1 MSEEKKPSNE
11 IRIKFNSK
19 QKDILAKCEKL
30 LKDGNVKDLHL
41 SAVSNTIADLMV
53 TVEILKSKHPGL
65 SQQSKFTTIPP
76 RQNEK
81 DKKDKKPEEK
91 PSKLFPRLEIIL
103 TLNDEK
109 EKKEGSAAAITEE
122 ETNVLV
128 ETWDKKKDAFKK
140 KKFKKSFRKNNRRLA
155 YNGRMKRYSYS
166 AKKTGFNWRKPAY
179 NNRKPYGKTPNG
191 KKVKFNAP
199 RKNSGN
205 KQVAAKN

>member
-19 QKDILAKCEKL
+19 QKDILAQCEKL

-41 SAVSNTIADLMV
+41 SAVSSTIADLMV

-81 DKKDKKPEEK
+81 DKKPEEK
-91 PSKLFPRLEIIL
+91 PTKLFPRLEIIL

-109 EKKEGSAAAITEE
+109 EKKEGSAAAISEE
-122 ETNVLV
+122 ETNVLI
-128 ETWDKKKDAFKK
+128 ETLDKKKDAFKK

-155 YNGRMKRYSYS
+155 YNGRRKRYSYS
-166 AKKTGFNWRKPAY
+166 AKKTRFNWRKPAY

-191 KKVKFNAP
+191 KNVKFNAP

>member
-19 QKDILAKCEKL
+19 QKDILAQCEKL

-41 SAVSNTIADLMV
+41 SAVSSTIADLMV

-91 PSKLFPRLEIIL
+91 PTKLFPRLEIIL

-109 EKKEGSAAAITEE
+109 KEGSAAAISEE
-122 ETNVLV
+122 EINVLI
-128 ETWDKKKDAFKK
+128 ETLDKKKDAFKK

-155 YNGRMKRYSYS
+155 YNGRRKRYSYS
-166 AKKTGFNWRKPAY
+166 AKKTRFNWRKPAY

-191 KKVKFNAP
+191 KNVKFNAP

>member
-1 MSEEKKPSNE
+1 MSEDKKPANE
-11 IRIKFNSK
+11 VRIKFNSK
-19 QKDILAKCEKL
+19 QKDILAQCEKL

-41 SAVSNTIADLMV
+41 SAVSSTIADLMV

-91 PSKLFPRLEIIL
+91 PTKLFPRLEIIL

-109 EKKEGSAAAITEE
+109 KEGSAAAISEE
-122 ETNVLV
+122 EINVLI
-128 ETWDKKKDAFKK
+128 ETLDKKKDAFKK

-155 YNGRMKRYSYS
+155 YNGRRKRYSYS
-166 AKKTGFNWRKPAY
+166 AKKTRFNWRKPAY

-191 KKVKFNAP
+191 KNVKFNAP

>member
-19 QKDILAKCEKL
+19 QKDILAQCEKL

-41 SAVSNTIADLMV
+41 SAVSSTIADLMV

-91 PSKLFPRLEIIL
+91 STKLFPRLEIIL

-109 EKKEGSAAAITEE
+109 KEGSAAAISEE
-122 ETNVLV
+122 EINVLI
-128 ETWDKKKDAFKK
+128 ETLDKKKDAFKK

-155 YNGRMKRYSYS
+155 YNGRRKRYSYS
-166 AKKTGFNWRKPAY
+166 AKKTRFNWRKPAY

-191 KKVKFNAP
+191 KNVKFNAP

>member
-19 QKDILAKCEKL
+19 QKDILAQCEKL

-41 SAVSNTIADLMV
+41 SAVSSTIADLMV

-91 PSKLFPRLEIIL
+91 PTKLFPRLEIIL

-109 EKKEGSAAAITEE
+109 KEGSAAAISEE
-122 ETNVLV
+122 ETNVLI
-128 ETWDKKKDAFKK
+128 ETLDKKKDAFKK

-155 YNGRMKRYSYS
+155 YNGRRKRYSYS
-166 AKKTGFNWRKPAY
+166 AKKTRFNWRKPAY

-191 KKVKFNAP
+191 KNVKFNAP

>member
-11 IRIKFNSK
+11 IRIRFNSK
-19 QKDILAKCEKL
+19 QKDILAQCEKL

-41 SAVSNTIADLMV
+41 SAVSSTIADLMV

-91 PSKLFPRLEIIL
+91 STKLFPRLEIIL

-109 EKKEGSAAAITEE
+109 KEGSAAAISEE
-122 ETNVLV
+122 EINVLI
-128 ETWDKKKDAFKK
+128 ETLDKKKDAFKK

-155 YNGRMKRYSYS
+155 YNGRRKRYSYS
-166 AKKTGFNWRKPAY
+166 AKKTRFNWRKPAY

-191 KKVKFNAP
+191 KNVKFNAP

>member
-19 QKDILAKCEKL
+19 QKDILAQCEKL

-41 SAVSNTIADLMV
+41 SGVSSTIADLMV

-91 PSKLFPRLEIIL
+91 PTKLFPRLEIIL

-109 EKKEGSAAAITEE
+109 EKKEGSAAAISEE
-122 ETNVLV
+122 ETNVLI
-128 ETWDKKKDAFKK
+128 ETLDKKKDAFKK

-155 YNGRMKRYSYS
+155 YNGRRKRYSYS
-166 AKKTGFNWRKPAY
+166 AKKTRFNWRKPAY

-191 KKVKFNAP
+191 KNVKFNAP
-199 RKNSGN
+199 RKISGN

>member
-19 QKDILAKCEKL
+19 QKDILAQCEKL

-41 SAVSNTIADLMV
+41 SAVSSTIADLMV

-91 PSKLFPRLEIIL
+91 STKLFPRLEIIL

-109 EKKEGSAAAITEE
+109 KEGSAAAISEE
-122 ETNVLV
+122 ETNVLI
-128 ETWDKKKDAFKK
+128 ETLDKKKDAFKK

-155 YNGRMKRYSYS
+155 YNGRRKRYSYS
-166 AKKTGFNWRKPAY
+166 AKKTRFNWRKPAY

-191 KKVKFNAP
+191 KNVKFNAP